1 LVCADT
7 IAQVNEECG
16 WSLKAEET
24 RRNIV
29 SGGVDLNQWETERFR
44 MGEVV
49 LEGVEPCA
57 TLGKTL
63 GVPADVDEQGRVTGT
78 ENEIIERQIGERL

>member
-1 LVCADT
+1 MT
-7 IAQVNEECG
+7 
-16 WSLKAEET
+16 
-24 RRNIV
+24 
-29 SGGVDLNQWETERFR
+29 GGVDLNQWETERFR
-44 MGEVV
+44 MGDVV

>member
-1 LVCADT
+1 VT
-7 IAQVNEECG
+7 
-16 WSLKAEET
+16 
-24 RRNIV
+24 
-29 SGGVDLNQWETERFR
+29 GGVDLNQWETEGFR
-44 MGEVV
+44 MGDVV